1 MKITK
6 SQLRRI
12 IKEELSA
19 TMTEASEYQRMALQ
33 RQASRKQRAEEEA
46 VRRARQK
53 EKDEEISAILEAHN
67 SFVDYISQL
76 KGDDELTTALKNHK
90 KGNKI
95 PPKVNRKMH
104 QKWKWDFWLDVAP
117 GTDCPTKIEALDR
130 VVASFFQNPEMIPV
144 EDTSNTQELGENI
157 GAPSPYEQCRR
168 EITQRKRQR
177 KADAHRVARE
187 ETGEFK
193 DYE

>member
-19 TMTEASEYQRMALQ
+19 IMTEDWRER
-33 RQASRKQRAEEEA
+33 RAPSAKWVAQQDEKEA
-46 VRRARQK
+46 VRQTK
-53 EKDEEISAILEAHN
+53 EDEEAIMLRTDHN
-67 SFVDYISQL
+67 LFVEYIKHL
-76 KGDDELTTALKNHK
+76 KGDDIWTMALKNHK

-95 PPKVNRKMH
+95 PLEVNKRMH
-104 QKWKWDFWLDVAP
+104 QKWKWNFPFDVAL
-117 GTDCPTKIEALDR
+117 GAHCTTKIEALDR
-130 VVASFFQNPEMIPV
+130 VVASFFQNPEEYPV
-144 EDTSNTQELGENI
+144 EDTSNTQERGENT

-177 KADAHRVARE
+177 EADARRWTRE
-187 ETGEFK
+187 ETEKFR